1 MKKKIKKWMPIMAV
15 MCALIM
21 MLMSINSVNV
31 SAATTYKKTMY
42 VKSTYLH
49 PMRGCK
55 WSSSNKS
62 VASVSSKGMIKALKS
77 GIATI
82 QAKRGKTVKY
92 RLKVTVKK
100 KPVFSTFDR
109 SMYTGDSLTL
119 KVTNAPGKLTWKS
132 SNKNVATISS
142 KGKVVAKRTGK
153 TRISVSSGSWSAS
166 CNIKVVDKKYKNPS
180 IRQLAPRADSCVLN
194 AFEKLKF
201 NLVIDFNVSYAG
213 YFSAQ
218 NQSITLQEADDTIYH
233 ELGHLLG
240 WVSYEADTSTE
251 WTNIYNS
258 EKSKFKGY
266 NKTYATQSK
275 SEFFA
280 ECYRQYVLNK
290 ANLRN
295 TCPKTYAYIQKAIT
309 NLNNMP
315 SSRLT
320 RMHDTYYKAGIWKR

>member
-1 MKKKIKKWMPIMAV
+1 MMKKFKKWMPIMAV
-15 MCALIM
+15 MCALM
-21 MLMSINSVNV
+21 MVLMSINPVNV

-62 VASVSSKGMIKALKS
+62 VASVSSKGMIKALKP
-77 GIATI
+77 GTATI
-82 QAKRGKTVKY
+82 QAKKGKTVKY

-132 SNKNVATISS
+132 SNKNVATINS

-153 TRISVSSGSWSAS
+153 TRISVSSGRWKAS
-166 CNIKVVDKKYKNPS
+166 CNVKVVDKKYKNPS
-180 IRQLAPRADSCVLN
+180 IRQLASRADSCVLN

-233 ELGHLLG
+233 
-240 WVSYEADTSTE
+240 
-251 WTNIYNS
+251 
-258 EKSKFKGY
+258 
-266 NKTYATQSK
+266 
-275 SEFFA
+275 
-280 ECYRQYVLNK
+280 
-290 ANLRN
+290 
-295 TCPKTYAYIQKAIT
+295 
-309 NLNNMP
+309 
-315 SSRLT
+315 
-320 RMHDTYYKAGIWKR
+320 

>member
-1 MKKKIKKWMPIMAV
+1 MMKKIKKWTPIMAV
-15 MCALIM
+15 MCALVM
-21 MLMSINSVNV
+21 MLMSINPVNV

-42 VKSTYLH
+42 VNSTYLH
-49 PMRGCK
+49 PMKGCK
-55 WSSSNKS
+55 WSSSNKT
-62 VASVSSKGMIKALKS
+62 VASVSSKGMIRALKP
-77 GIATI
+77 GTATI
-82 QAKRGKTVKY
+82 QAKKGKTVKY
-92 RLKVTVKK
+92 CVKV
-100 KPVFSTFDR
+100 PVFDSCNR
-109 SMYTGDSLTL
+109 SMYTGDNLTL

-132 SNKNVATISS
+132 SNKNVATINSN
-142 KGKVVAKRTGK
+142 GKVVAKKAGTTK
-153 TRISVSSGSWSAS
+153 ISVSSGNWNAS

-180 IRQLAPRADSCVLN
+180 VRQLAPRADSCVLN

-201 NLVIDFNVSYAG
+201 KLVIDFNVSYSG

-240 WVSYEADTSTE
+240 WISYDADTTAE
-251 WTNIYNS
+251 WTNIYNT
-258 EKSKFKGY
+258 EKFKFKGY
-266 NKTYATQSK
+266 NKAYVTQNK

-290 ANLRN
+290 ANLN
-295 TCPKTYAYIQKAIT
+295 KMCPKAYAYIKKTVT

-320 RMHDTYYKAGIWKR
+320 QIHDAYYKAGIWKR